1 MNLIKEVKGVI
12 IMTTNIKSPQELYD
26 EYSDVELLQDKELY
40 KRSNA
45 KYEKSNLSDFEQFLD
60 NNCPFLIKNGTC
72 KNKLDSNMPLALRST
87 IEIRLFINKH
97 FFTLDLPEDK
107 NKYVSYSIDTSNKN
121 ERTACLNSKYKTLLE
136 KANWKIK
143 YIGEYYDDSNWSDSI
158 NIHPTYKVYAQFKL
172 IPIGK
177 ISE

>member
-1 MNLIKEVKGVI
+1 
-12 IMTTNIKSPQELYD
+12 MTTNIKNPQELYD
-26 EYSDVELLQDKELY
+26 EYNNVELLQDKEVY
-40 KRSNA
+40 KKSNA

-72 KNKLDSNMPLALRST
+72 KDKLDSHTPLAVRST

-97 FFTLDLPEDK
+97 TFTLDLPEDQ

-121 ERTACLNSKYKTLLE
+121 ARTAYLHSKYKTLLE
-136 KANWKIK
+136 KAGWKIK
-143 YIGEYYDDSNWSDSI
+143 YAGEYCDNKSDSI
-158 NIHPTYKVYAQFKL
+158 NTHPTNKIYAKFTL
-172 IPIGK
+172 IPTEK